1 MTLQRMCVESNG
13 DFTDPQ
19 VPLRQ
24 YAVLCVGRAS
34 SVMTTSAIGTTGL
47 CWGQSAGQHGLS
59 ESGIPSTS
67 QYPSSTICSSS
78 SSSRT
83 QATYRVSTPVSP
95 HVDEHWTDNN
105 HILVTGRSTS
115 CHMGVHTAEPR
126 TENRAWHTDIH
137 TYIHTYI
144 RTHELISANSTCSI
158 CCGLVLELA
167 EKKIHNK
174 SNTRSR
180 GFSAHLS
187 KHDSLYRRWA
197 RCGYLPSHTA
207 SPSVKRYQIIQLG
220 DRVKTTCPE
229 YSRSRESNPGPVHH
243 MSDAPAR
250 HPSNTT
256 GKLINPFLPRVPKCG
271 QWLRD
276 SMPGWLTDHY

>member
-167 EKKIHNK
+167 EQK
-174 SNTRSR
+174 STTNRTR
-180 GFSAHLS
+180 GVGAL
-187 KHDSLYRRWA
+187 A
-197 RCGYLPSHTA
+197 P
-207 SPSVKRYQIIQLG
+207 
-220 DRVKTTCPE
+220 TCPSMTACIGDE
-229 YSRSRESNPGPVHH
+229 RDAVTFPATRRHRLLSGTKLYSLVTGWKQLAQSIHAAGSRTRDLCITCPTRQHVTHLTL
-243 MSDAPAR
+243 PA
-250 HPSNTT
+250 S
-256 GKLINPFLPRVPKCG
+256 
-271 QWLRD
+271 
-276 SMPGWLTDHY
+276 